1 MIGMLG
7 LLLAGCA
14 FVPIDPTYPHERI
27 RWMLEDTQPAAILI
41 SHLTHA
47 QLPLSTASSLIF
59 LDAPR
64 SASSILE
71 ASPSHAS
78 LDGVAFV
85 IFTSGSTGRPKAS
98 LNTHRA
104 LVNQAVDFGR
114 QVQLTSA
121 DVVFQF
127 SSISFDVSVL
137 DFFVALCH
145 GATLQLWHEGIWI
158 DALMAAN
165 DVTYLEITPSALA
178 LIDPADCPKMRCV
191 ASTGETLPP
200 HLALQWASSDVL
212 LFNPYGPSECCVHT
226 TNCAIHASDTMITIG
241 KPMANL
247 QVYILDEWMRP
258 QPIGVAGELH
268 VGGIGV
274 SLGYLKR
281 PELTAAKFL
290 DSPFGPGTLYKSG
303 DLARW
308 RGDGSVIHMGRMDT
322 QVKLRGQRV
331 ELGEIEH
338 ASLQLSSVKEAVAQV
353 YQPSKEEQRLV
364 LYVTPMSVDET
375 ALRSLLAI
383 SLPGFMIP
391 QAIIRL
397 EQMPKT
403 SNGKLDRG
411 RLPQPLADARSMLA
425 PRTAEETEVRK
436 VFASVLRID
445 VEAIGVEMSFFE
457 LGGNSLSVLKLAR
470 KMSDMLGRSVHAS
483 EIMQHP
489 TVSALASARGSSNS
503 STLPPVR
510 RRVERSQLRA
520 TAHPVSWNQSQ
531 LLTVHLVGGATAAYN
546 IPMAWWLVGPLDSRA
561 LRAALSAVIE
571 RNMVLRTTYETDAD
585 GGFTQWVRCTPEGDR
600 LLREVSVQSEEAAES
615 LMATDASAEFELLGE
630 GAGVMRST
638 LVRVNSARHLLLINV
653 HHVAFDGLSTD
664 VLLDEL
670 GALYRA
676 LSAGGTASD
685 AALSDLP
692 LQYVDYALWQR
703 SNELAPVL
711 ETSCEYWRAQLHEG
725 ALPVLELPLDLP
737 RPAQQTFKGDNV
749 PVALSAETRASL
761 EALGRTHGCTLYQV
775 MLGLWSL
782 LLCRHAGQEEVVVGS
797 PYHGRDAAGTER
809 LVGYF
814 VNMLALRVDVPR
826 DGSVAALLHS
836 ARTVAVDGMHH
847 ALVSFQQIVHQLLPH
862 RTHDGS
868 RNAVFQTM
876 MAWEE
881 VGGWASSADVFGS
894 SVTVEAIP
902 GGAGVAK
909 VDVTLSARPVE
920 AGGIEGVIEFNT
932 DLFARESI
940 ERMGRRFTVLAEALA
955 AAPAEAGV
963 WTLPMMP
970 ADETELVL
978 KTFNDTSAEYPA
990 DLCIHDLVAAQAAR
1004 HPDAIA
1010 LEWQGDTMTYGELM
1024 ECAGQVAR
1032 WLQAHGVVPD
1042 GVVALQLDRSLEQ
1055 VVGVVG
1061 VLLSGG
1067 AFLPL
1072 DAKWPLE
1079 RRQFM
1084 MKDAECLQLVA
1095 QSVHVAELSGWFSGS
1110 ALALD
1115 NVRDIPWSA
1124 TATQSNMSH
1133 LSEPSN
1139 LAYVMYTSGTTG
1151 KPKGVLVLHTS
1162 VVNLLHGHGIR
1173 YQCKSDRTWV
1183 CCVALNYVFDPY
1195 MWQLFNCIGTLG
1207 GHCVLWDNLMDLAS
1221 SGRTG
1226 PDITHMGHVPSVLAQ
1241 VCTALIKPTQ
1251 VGWLTSWH
1259 DSPPC

>member
-1 MIGMLG
+1 ML
-7 LLLAGCA
+7 
-14 FVPIDPTYPHERI
+14 V
-27 RWMLEDTQPAAILI
+27 W
-41 SHLTHA
+41 
-47 QLPLSTASSLIF
+47 
-59 LDAPR
+59 
-64 SASSILE
+64 
-71 ASPSHAS
+71 
-78 LDGVAFV
+78 
-85 IFTSGSTGRPKAS
+85 
-98 LNTHRA
+98 
-104 LVNQAVDFGR
+104 
-114 QVQLTSA
+114 
-121 DVVFQF
+121 
-127 SSISFDVSVL
+127 
-137 DFFVALCH
+137 
-145 GATLQLWHEGIWI
+145 
-158 DALMAAN
+158 
-165 DVTYLEITPSALA
+165 
-178 LIDPADCPKMRCV
+178 
-191 ASTGETLPP
+191 
-200 HLALQWASSDVL
+200 
-212 LFNPYGPSECCVHT
+212 
-226 TNCAIHASDTMITIG
+226 
-241 KPMANL
+241 
-247 QVYILDEWMRP
+247 
-258 QPIGVAGELH
+258 
-268 VGGIGV
+268 
-274 SLGYLKR
+274 
-281 PELTAAKFL
+281 
-290 DSPFGPGTLYKSG
+290 
-303 DLARW
+303 
-308 RGDGSVIHMGRMDT
+308 
-322 QVKLRGQRV
+322 QVKLRGQRI

-338 ASLQLSSVKEAVAQV
+338 ALRAQPGVIEAVVVLDKRLDALVAYVSPAQLV
-353 YQPSKEEQRLV
+353 AEQTESAHTDP
-364 LYVTPMSVDET
+364 TPFGSV
-375 ALRSLLAI
+375 SLLSGALDA
-383 SLPGFMIP
+383 LPAYMVPSVVMGIHEWP
-391 QAIIRL
+391 R
-397 EQMPKT
+397 T
-403 SNGKLDRG
+403 SGGKIDRK
-411 RLPQPLADARSMLA
+411 RLPTPTAMAIDAEVVGPRNAD
-425 PRTAEETEVRK
+425 EEIV
-436 VFASVLRID
+436 
-445 VEAIGVEMSFFE
+445 VEAFAKALGREVGEVSVVANFFE
-457 LGGNSLSVLKLAR
+457 MGGNSLLAVKVAHR
-470 KMSDMLGRSVHAS
+470 LSSMLDRSVHAS

-978 KTFNDTSAEYPA
+978 KTFNDTGDGRGSTLAHELFVWQAEA
-990 DLCIHDLVAAQAAR
+990 S
-1004 HPDAIA
+1004 PDAVA
-1010 LEWQGDTMTYGELM
+1010 LRLNGAVLSYGELLQRAREIMM
-1024 ECAGQVAR
+1024 ELMTANV
-1032 WLQAHGVVPD
+1032 H
-1042 GVVALQLDRSLEQ
+1042 
-1055 VVGVVG
+1055 
-1061 VLLSGG
+1061 SG
-1067 AFLPL
+1067 
-1072 DAKWPLE
+1072 K
-1079 RRQFM
+1079 
-1084 MKDAECLQLVA
+1084 
-1095 QSVHVAELSGWFSGS
+1095 
-1110 ALALD
+1110 
-1115 NVRDIPWSA
+1115 
-1124 TATQSNMSH
+1124 
-1133 LSEPSN
+1133 
-1139 LAYVMYTSGTTG
+1139 
-1151 KPKGVLVLHTS
+1151 
-1162 VVNLLHGHGIR
+1162 
-1173 YQCKSDRTWV
+1173 
-1183 CCVALNYVFDPY
+1183 
-1195 MWQLFNCIGTLG
+1195 
-1207 GHCVLWDNLMDLAS
+1207 
-1221 SGRTG
+1221 
-1226 PDITHMGHVPSVLAQ
+1226 
-1241 VCTALIKPTQ
+1241 
-1251 VGWLTSWH
+1251 
-1259 DSPPC
+1259 